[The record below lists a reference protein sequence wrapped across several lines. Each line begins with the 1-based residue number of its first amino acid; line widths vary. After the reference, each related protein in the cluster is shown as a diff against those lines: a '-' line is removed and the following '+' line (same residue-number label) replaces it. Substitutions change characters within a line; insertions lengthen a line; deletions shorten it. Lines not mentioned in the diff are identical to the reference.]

1 MKTIENW
8 FRATDGQTIFYNEF
22 LPTKGDVKFI
32 VQIAHGMAEHSER
45 YSHFAEF
52 LVKHGAAVYASD
64 HRGHGR
70 NVKDTDQYGVWP
82 DKKTWCSI
90 VDDIKILN
98 DISAK
103 NFPGV
108 PVFILGHSMGS
119 FLIRTFIT
127 TYSIGLKGVIL
138 TGTATNPTFILK
150 IGYWIACLQ
159 CFFGGVNKKSKLL
172 DKMSF
177 GSFNKD
183 FETPFQWLSRD
194 QKAVDEYIKDP
205 FCGGVFSCSFYR
217 SFFAGLINMNKL
229 KYAKTIN
236 REVPIIF
243 LSGDADPVGDYGKG
257 VLKAVDF
264 YKSANIKNLEYK
276 LYKDARHEIINEINK
291 EEVYQDILDW
301 INKIIL
307 NDK

>member
-1 MKTIENW
+1 M
-8 FRATDGQTIFYNEF
+8 Y
-22 LPTKGDVKFI
+22 
-32 VQIAHGMAEHSER
+32 
-45 YSHFAEF
+45 
-52 LVKHGAAVYASD
+52 
-64 HRGHGR
+64 
-70 NVKDTDQYGVWP
+70 VKDTDQYGVWP

-98 DISAK
+98 DISAT
-103 NFPGV
+103 NFPSV
-108 PVFILGHSMGS
+108 PIFILGHSMGS
-119 FLIRTFIT
+119 FLVRTFIT

-159 CFFGGVNKKSKLL
+159 CFLGGVNKKSKLL

-194 QKAVDEYIKDP
+194 QKAVD
-205 FCGGVFSCSFYR
+205 
-217 SFFAGLINMNKL
+217 
-229 KYAKTIN
+229 
-236 REVPIIF
+236 
-243 LSGDADPVGDYGKG
+243 
-257 VLKAVDF
+257 F

-276 LYKDARHEIINEINK
+276 LYKDARHEIINETNK
-291 EEVYQDILDW
+291 AEVYQDILDW

-307 NDK
+307 NG